1 MKKERGNLFN
11 PLLGGM
17 IGGGAILIIG
27 VIAMLIIAAVCIGM
41 EDPASYTVAAAC
53 IAMGISGCIGG
64 FLSVKL
70 GGALIS
76 AVYAAVTTLIILA
89 AVSVFL
95 PESEGVLARVLPP
108 VIAAITPLG
117 GGYVA
122 LGRKQTKADVIRKAA
137 RKR

>member
-1 MKKERGNLFN
+1 MKKERGNILN

-27 VIAMLIIAAVCIGM
+27 VISMLITAAVCIGM
-41 EDPASYTVAAAC
+41 EDPASYTVAGAC

-76 AVYAAVTTLIILA
+76 AVYAAVTALIILA

-108 VIAAITPLG
+108 VIASLSPLA
-117 GGYVA
+117 GGYVGM
-122 LGRKQTKADVIRKAA
+122 GRRQTKADLIKKAVK
-137 RKR
+137 KR